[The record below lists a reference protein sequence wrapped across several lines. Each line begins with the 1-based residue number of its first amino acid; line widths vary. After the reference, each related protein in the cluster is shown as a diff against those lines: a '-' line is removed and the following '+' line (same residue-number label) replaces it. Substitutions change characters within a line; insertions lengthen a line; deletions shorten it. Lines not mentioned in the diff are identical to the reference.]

1 MTRQLSDCVSNVI
14 VVRHGETE
22 WTLSGRHTG
31 LTDIPLTD
39 AGRAAARRLAP
50 LAAKSTFAA
59 VFTSPLR
66 RARETCE
73 LAGLGGQAEVERHLL
88 EWNYGEYEGLTSV
101 QIGARR
107 PGWLVFEDGCPGG
120 ETPAQVAARA
130 DHVIARICA
139 IDGDVA
145 MFAHGHLLRV
155 FIARWLGLSPTAGSQ
170 FLLDPATVSVLTH
183 HRGLRAIRGWNAPLM
198 LGAET
203 EA

>member
-1 MTRQLSDCVSNVI
+1 MTRQHSDVVSRVI

-22 WTLSGRHTG
+22 WTVTGRHTG
-31 LTDIPLTD
+31 LTDIPLTN

-59 VFTSPLR
+59 VLTSPLR

-73 LAGLGGQAEVERHLL
+73 LAGLGAQAQVESNLR
-88 EWNYGEYEGLTSV
+88 EWNYGEYEGLTSA
-101 QIGARR
+101 QIAARR
-107 PGWLVFEDGCPGG
+107 PGWTVFADGCPGG

-130 DHVIARICA
+130 DHVIARVCA
-139 IDGDVA
+139 MKGDVA
-145 MFAHGHLLRV
+145 LFGHGHLLRV
-155 FIARWLGLSPTAGSQ
+155 FIARWLGLSPSAGGQ

-183 HRGLRAIRGWNAPLM
+183 YRGLRAVRGWNAPLM
-198 LGAET
+198 LGAEA